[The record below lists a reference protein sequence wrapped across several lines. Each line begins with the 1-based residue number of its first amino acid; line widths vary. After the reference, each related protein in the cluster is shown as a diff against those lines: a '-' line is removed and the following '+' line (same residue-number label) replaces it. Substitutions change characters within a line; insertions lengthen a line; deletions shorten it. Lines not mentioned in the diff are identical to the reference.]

1 MSGLKKEGQLADFLQ
16 SNKRTKKK
24 SPTKGAKTDDHEEM
38 SRLMVEEFNDIKK
51 QKVPSA
57 IIRDGKRMEKLL

>member
-1 MSGLKKEGQLADFLQ
+1 MSGLKTEGQLADFLQ
-16 SNKRTKKK
+16 TNKRTKKK
-24 SPTKGAKTDDHEEM
+24 GGTKTKPDDNEEM

-57 IIRDGKRMEKLL
+57 IVRDGKRMEKLL